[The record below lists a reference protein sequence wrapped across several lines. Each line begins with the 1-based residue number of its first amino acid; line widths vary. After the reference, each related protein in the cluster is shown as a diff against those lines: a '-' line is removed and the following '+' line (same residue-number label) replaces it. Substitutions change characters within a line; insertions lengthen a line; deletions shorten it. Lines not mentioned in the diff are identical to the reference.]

1 MNKTNGAETNVN
13 DFIQLELSFK
23 QKNLILSI
31 I

>member
-1 MNKTNGAETNVN
+1 MNIFDAKKIGNYHQEGSKQ
-13 DFIQLELSFK
+13 IYQ